1 MLDIPADAF
10 SPILAA
16 QIVARNIP
24 AAAAMMIGI
33 EAPTAVAGTTPMRTM
48 PSVTAPTM
56 KLGNATMDGSLA
68 SGLAAGSSVGGT
80 SLTGCSGLG
89 IGVATCSASFGK
101 HSRRVLIAPTV
112 PRVECTYSDR

>member
-1 MLDIPADAF
+1 MLDIPADPF

-24 AAAAMMIGI
+24 VAAAMMIGI

-48 PSVTAPTM
+48 PSVTAPTT

-68 SGLAAGSSVGGT
+68 SGPAAGSSVGGT

-89 IGVATCSASFGK
+89 IGVA
-101 HSRRVLIAPTV
+101 IALP
-112 PRVECTYSDR
+112 PSGSIRDAC